1 MLSLALS
8 AYEHKKKNTR
18 QPSCALKKISK
29 LRAYFSTEKENF
41 QMSRFEK
48 GIIIV
53 SNLIILV
60 SFISGVVSGN
70 NWNST
75 GMRVLSVASLSM
87 NLIIL
92 EYMLVV
98 IRNK

>member
-1 MLSLALS
+1 M
-8 AYEHKKKNTR
+8 N
-18 QPSCALKKISK
+18 
-29 LRAYFSTEKENF
+29 
-41 QMSRFEK
+41 RFEK

-53 SNLIILV
+53 SNLIILI
-60 SFISGVVSGN
+60 SFFSGIVTGN
-70 NWNST
+70 NLNVT
-75 GMRVLSVASLSM
+75 EMKLLSVASLSM

>member
-1 MLSLALS
+1 
-8 AYEHKKKNTR
+8 
-18 QPSCALKKISK
+18 
-29 LRAYFSTEKENF
+29 
-41 QMSRFEK
+41 MSRFEK

-53 SNLIILV
+53 SNLIILI

-75 GMRVLSVASLSM
+75 RMRVLSVASLSM

>member
-29 LRAYFSTEKENF
+29 SRGYFSTEKENF

-60 SFISGVVSGN
+60 SFISGVISGN

>member
-1 MLSLALS
+1 
-8 AYEHKKKNTR
+8 
-18 QPSCALKKISK
+18 
-29 LRAYFSTEKENF
+29 
-41 QMSRFEK
+41 MSRFEK

-60 SFISGVVSGN
+60 SFISGVISGN

-92 EYMLVV
+92 EYMLIV

>member
-1 MLSLALS
+1 M
-8 AYEHKKKNTR
+8 N
-18 QPSCALKKISK
+18 
-29 LRAYFSTEKENF
+29 
-41 QMSRFEK
+41 RFEK

-60 SFISGVVSGN
+60 SFISGVISGN

-75 GMRVLSVASLSM
+75 GMRVLSIASLSM
-87 NLIIL
+87 NLL
-92 EYMLVV
+92 VVEYMLVV

>member
-1 MLSLALS
+1 M
-8 AYEHKKKNTR
+8 N
-18 QPSCALKKISK
+18 
-29 LRAYFSTEKENF
+29 
-41 QMSRFEK
+41 RFEK

-60 SFISGVVSGN
+60 SFISGVISGN

-75 GMRVLSVASLSM
+75 GMRVLSIASLSM
-87 NLIIL
+87 NLFVI

>member
-1 MLSLALS
+1 M
-8 AYEHKKKNTR
+8 N
-18 QPSCALKKISK
+18 
-29 LRAYFSTEKENF
+29 
-41 QMSRFEK
+41 RFEK

-75 GMRVLSVASLSM
+75 EMKLLSVASLSM

>member
-1 MLSLALS
+1 M
-8 AYEHKKKNTR
+8 N
-18 QPSCALKKISK
+18 
-29 LRAYFSTEKENF
+29 
-41 QMSRFEK
+41 RFEK
-48 GIIIV
+48 IIIIV
-53 SNLIILV
+53 SNLIVLA
-60 SFISGVVSGN
+60 SFFSGVVSGN

>member
-1 MLSLALS
+1 M
-8 AYEHKKKNTR
+8 N
-18 QPSCALKKISK
+18 
-29 LRAYFSTEKENF
+29 
-41 QMSRFEK
+41 RFEK

-75 GMRVLSVASLSM
+75 GMRVLSIASLST
-87 NLIIL
+87 NLL
-92 EYMLVV
+92 VVEYMLVV

>member
-1 MLSLALS
+1 
-8 AYEHKKKNTR
+8 
-18 QPSCALKKISK
+18 
-29 LRAYFSTEKENF
+29 
-41 QMSRFEK
+41 MSRFEK

-53 SNLIILV
+53 FNLIILV
-60 SFISGVVSGN
+60 SFISGVASGN

-87 NLIIL
+87 NLL
-92 EYMLVV
+92 VVEYMLVV

>member
-1 MLSLALS
+1 M
-8 AYEHKKKNTR
+8 ERRKPR
-18 QPSCALKKISK
+18 KKIPFLK
-29 LRAYFSTEKENF
+29 RMWRKYGFPRICRTRRWWDMN
-41 QMSRFEK
+41 RFEK

-53 SNLIILV
+53 SNLIILI

-70 NWNST
+70 NWNSI